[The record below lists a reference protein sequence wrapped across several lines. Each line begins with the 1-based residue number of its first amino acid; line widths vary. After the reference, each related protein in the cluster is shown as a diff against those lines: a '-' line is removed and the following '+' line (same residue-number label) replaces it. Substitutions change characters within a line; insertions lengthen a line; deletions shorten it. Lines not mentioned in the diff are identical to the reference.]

1 MKNRSLCLL
10 LIFCINLVPI
20 YPVQAQEMP
29 AKSVYDSLALMY
41 VNDAILLGEAELE
54 EVFHSPGLLAPAAN
68 ILHDEPDNA
77 ALAFALQAAKDL
89 RNDLDANCSLLTAQ
103 YRQADKNCEADRIQS
118 VCDKKRAEIDA
129 EIGLL
134 HKKRGDRRRP
144 LTKFWHSIKRSG
156 KSIWRRIGPV
166 GRAFLRKVGP
176 EALKIVASG
185 GTLSTSVIKNLFKHT
200 AKTMIR
206 GRIKKMVYQ
215 GVQRLIGGQLEIA
228 QAAGVDICD
237 PDQEQQLVN
246 PPEIKSD
253 LPPGKRKWEC
263 EDIKEIIWKLS
274 VQEGEDMKI
283 LKNELD
289 FQIIYDESQEVID
302 IIYYIDV
309 VQEWAVWQVDGSLG
323 QWFEVTTERSMEGQ
337 ATDITDN
344 GYFEATLKGEEYRAD
359 TMLDAEMNL
368 PANTNIYGLI
378 NPDDISMIYICE
390 VGANKLPSYNESISP
405 ENFRDLCGTH
415 LYYEC
420 KLNSKRSGFLD
431 NRHKIRP

>member
-29 AKSVYDSLALMY
+29 AKSVYDALAFMY
-41 VNDAILLGEAELE
+41 VNDAILLGEEELE
-54 EVFHSPGLLAPAAN
+54 EVFYSPGLLAPVVN
-68 ILHDEPDNA
+68 MLHDEPDNA
-77 ALAFALQAAKDL
+77 TLAFALQAAKDL

-118 VCDKKRAEIDA
+118 VCNEKRAEIDA

-185 GTLSTSVIKNLFKHT
+185 GTLSTSVIKNLLKHT

-206 GRIKKMVYQ
+206 SRIKKVVSR
-215 GVQRLIGGQLEIA
+215 GVQHLILGQIEIA

-237 PDQEQQLVN
+237 PEEDQTQ
-246 PPEIKSD
+246 
-253 LPPGKRKWEC
+253 
-263 EDIKEIIWKLS
+263 
-274 VQEGEDMKI
+274 
-283 LKNELD
+283 
-289 FQIIYDESQEVID
+289 DESEQPKDENITGNDFVLPDSGVWNLSCQDTDEFRDKYYQTVVWNVTIDWKARSFKGLIEADGDQIFTTKGAYGAPDIVEITHFDWREEGNGSVTEDGFFWGDFSQVLTTTVTHQGVLNGENSHESTENWIGAITETLDQVCFYRVGAQDWFTLDWIRERGRQE
-302 IIYYIDV
+302 
-309 VQEWAVWQVDGSLG
+309 
-323 QWFEVTTERSMEGQ
+323 
-337 ATDITDN
+337 
-344 GYFEATLKGEEYRAD
+344 
-359 TMLDAEMNL
+359 MLDH
-368 PANTNIYGLI
+368 PGGL
-378 NPDDISMIYICE
+378 CE
-390 VGANKLPSYNESISP
+390 A
-405 ENFRDLCGTH
+405 LC
-415 LYYEC
+415 YV
-420 KLNSKRSGFLD
+420 K
-431 NRHKIRP
+431 